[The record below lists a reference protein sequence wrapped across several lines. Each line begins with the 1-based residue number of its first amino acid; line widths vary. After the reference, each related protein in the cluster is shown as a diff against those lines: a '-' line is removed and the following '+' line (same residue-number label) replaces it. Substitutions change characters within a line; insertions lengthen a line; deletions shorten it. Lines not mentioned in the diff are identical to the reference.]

1 MFEAARA
8 NQNGVDVNNIA
19 SIAFDLDFHDKI
31 SDEPFR
37 FGQSTSHPSDPT
49 TMWVRYSIPSNN
61 CVRLAEGSCLGS
73 PAVTHEQ
80 CTRIADAAVANV
92 VRRARDQFRDVVMML
107 VTERTHK
114 LRNLGCGRRRILED
128 LLQLRQRR
136 CQGFNK
142 RIATLTKC
150 HATLEV
156 LE

>member
-31 SDEPFR
+31 GDEPFR

-61 CVRLAEGSCLGS
+61 CVRLVEGSCLGS

-80 CTRIADAAVANV
+80 CTRIADAAV
-92 VRRARDQFRDVVMML
+92 
-107 VTERTHK
+107 
-114 LRNLGCGRRRILED
+114 LE
-128 LLQLRQRR
+128 LEGEETRLRQRGCR
-136 CQGFNK
+136 K
-142 RIATLTKC
+142 RTRDAIRRGGDGVTARGGKEQQPDGGDQESAHKVCSLWHTIAGAEIEIK
-150 HATLEV
+150 
-156 LE
+156 